1 MLEYHISLFY
11 KIPHDRTLVIDGSK
25 KVRQLEIT
33 NKS

>member
-11 KIPHDRTLVIDGSK
+11 KIPHDRTLLYMESK
-25 KVRQLEIT
+25 KVRQFEIT